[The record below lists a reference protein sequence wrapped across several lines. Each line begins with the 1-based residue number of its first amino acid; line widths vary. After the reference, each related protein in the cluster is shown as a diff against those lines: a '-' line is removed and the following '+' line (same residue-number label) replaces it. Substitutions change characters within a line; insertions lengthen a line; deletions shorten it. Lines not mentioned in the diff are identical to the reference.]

1 MLTEQQ
7 QKNNDI
13 FEIYL
18 YISEDIKLHVF
29 ETQSKS
35 STLKPPPVS
44 QVTIMRE
51 R

>member
-18 YISEDIKLHVF
+18 YISKDIKLF

-44 QVTIMRE
+44 QVTIMHE